1 MDVGEQGG
9 GVGETAAAAQGKR
22 NLFHDDNHADT
33 RQHAFDN
40 GHGDVFGK
48 AAGADEAEQKLD
60 GAGD

>member
-9 GVGETAAAAQGKR
+9 GVGEAAAAAQGKR
-22 NLFHDDNHADT
+22 NLFHDDNHADA

-48 AAGADEAEQKLD
+48 AAGTDKAE
-60 GAGD
+60 